1 MDYIGMIYHGVEKL
15 LGNITATNEGNFIII
30 RISVDNVEMIKFPM
44 PGDSDS
50 NAIKAAITNVIN
62 QTKLASLTT
71 RVVLD
76 PVA

>member
-1 MDYIGMIYHGVEKL
+1 MDYVGMIYHGVEKL
-15 LGNITATNEGNFIII
+15 LGNITANKDGDFIII
-30 RISVDNVEMIKFPM
+30 RISVNDKEMIKFPM
-44 PGDSDS
+44 PASSDS